1 MGYDSTL
8 LLLTTQELSDSNKY
22 KSRVITSHVIDILQR
37 KRVEW
42 LRIKR
47 KANRYRT
54 TRSRFNHEKGADV
67 EYIPHHDIKFISFIS
82 SISCHPSHTR
92 TASTSRDEPQDK
104 KKVKLLSE
112 INVETVGGRI
122 EGRVISKSPL
132 REWKKADAEGKLFTF
147 NLTDNS
153 GEISCIVSGELAEVL
168 FPTISIGSCYE
179 ISGFRPKPSHPQ
191 YSTTSHSCEI
201 QLSKITR
208 IKKIEGDFLPKKPQ
222 SLIKISEILDI
233 ENNKSVDLIAIV
245 YDVMIPQMLACRDG
259 QMREK
264 QNVLLVDDS
273 MRTVSL
279 GLWGESI
286 RTLDGKEGHVIN
298 IRAAAVKEYNGK
310 KLLSTSSAS
319 ILKHCES
326 DLTREEQELAD
337 WWDRE
342 GHSSEFAALSI
353 NK

>member
-1 MGYDSTL
+1 MASNQ
-8 LLLTTQELSDSNKY
+8 TQ
-22 KSRVITSHVIDILQR
+22 
-37 KRVEW
+37 
-42 LRIKR
+42 
-47 KANRYRT
+47 
-54 TRSRFNHEKGADV
+54 
-67 EYIPHHDIKFISFIS
+67 
-82 SISCHPSHTR
+82 
-92 TASTSRDEPQDK
+92 ASTSRDEPQDK

-233 ENNKSVDLIAIV
+233 ENNKSVDLIATV
-245 YDVMIPQMLACRDG
+245 YDVMIPQMLALS
-259 QMREK
+259 
-264 QNVLLVDDS
+264 LLSELVGVADAECFIAKAIQDTELCSNTFQGRFDRKDDS
-273 MRTVSL
+273 
-279 GLWGESI
+279 
-286 RTLDGKEGHVIN
+286 GKERKFNQSDPADLRDACCSMERLERCLHAASTDAGCREEVRFIVEHMSLTARRLIN
-298 IRAAAVKEYNGK
+298 SLYKVQCNKVDCTSAAGRSV
-310 KLLSTSSAS
+310 LTPWPLSLALTLAFSS
-319 ILKHCES
+319 ILV
-326 DLTREEQELAD
+326 
-337 WWDRE
+337 
-342 GHSSEFAALSI
+342 SSQLLAALR
-353 NK
+353 